1 MLRAGAGALARTPD
15 ATALAHPAWTPKG
28 TAALRAPPRKGPSAK
43 GALSTRMGCTCWRLR
58 ASPSAPRRA
67 GQATPRRPAAE
78 AEREPGVLGH
88 TALAHRAVRENTGR
102 GAGNVEG
109 TPGPASAVLACRVRG
124 PRYGRLPAWAWGHPL
139 RTKARVGGQWDRAG
153 ARAGEELGLPGPT
166 ADSAGR
172 ARGLLLPGSQ
182 GDMRAGAPRTSQGHS
197 DRYPQASLAR
207 ATQFPIRRLAWAWG
221 PGQGWVVP
229 GARPSWASCAIT
241 CHSADV
247 WPRFE
252 GPAAHSGDSRAR
264 LPGQAR
270 FGLSLHAPP
279 TRPSLRQDPPARR
292 AHRHPVQS
300 LRELPSHRDPQL
312 RARPRGGPVAGGG
325 SWPQCPAGTTQ
336 HQELLR
342 PGPGPKAT
350 AG

>member
-1 MLRAGAGALARTPD
+1 MGACL
-15 ATALAHPAWTPKG
+15 
-28 TAALRAPPRKGPSAK
+28 
-43 GALSTRMGCTCWRLR
+43 
-58 ASPSAPRRA
+58 
-67 GQATPRRPAAE
+67 
-78 AEREPGVLGH
+78 
-88 TALAHRAVRENTGR
+88 
-102 GAGNVEG
+102 
-109 TPGPASAVLACRVRG
+109 RG
-124 PRYGRLPAWAWGHPL
+124 PGAAPL
-139 RTKARVGGQWDRAG
+139 RTEAG
-153 ARAGEELGLPGPT
+153 WGRPAGEELGLPGPT
-166 ADSAGR
+166 ADSAGQP
-172 ARGLLLPGSQ
+172 RGLLLPGSQ
-182 GDMRAGAPRTSQGHS
+182 GDMRARAARTHQGLS

-252 GPAAHSGDSRAR
+252 GPAAHSGHSSAR

-270 FGLSLHAPP
+270 FGPSLHAPP

-292 AHRHPVQS
+292 AHCHPVHS
-300 LRELPSHRDPQL
+300 LQELPSHRDPQL

-325 SWPQCPAGTTQ
+325 SCHSVLRGPPSTRSCLRPPRR
-336 HQELLR
+336 LR
-342 PGPGPKAT
+342 PGPGPRAT